1 VATLAVLD
9 ACVLYPASL
18 RDLLL
23 RLAEAGLY
31 QALWTDKI
39 LAEMAGAILR
49 NRDDLDQDKM
59 DRLVRAMKDAF
70 PESCVIGW
78 EPLEP
83 GMLNHEKDRHVL
95 AAAVRSR
102 ADVIVTSNVKDFDA
116 EACEPYRVE
125 ASTPDEFV
133 CQLVDGDL
141 NWAVAVIDS
150 MAADT
155 ASPPLTREDVLAS
168 LSTTVPAFVS
178 MVRQHI
184 GHLPH

>member
-1 VATLAVLD
+1 MATRAVLD
-9 ACVLYPASL
+9 ACVLYPQSL

-31 QALWTDKI
+31 QVLWTDKV
-39 LAEMAGAILR
+39 LSEMAGAILR
-49 NRDDLDQDKM
+49 NREDLDQEKM
-59 DRLVRAMKDAF
+59 DRLVAAMRDAF
-70 PESCVIGW
+70 PEACVVGW
-78 EPLEP
+78 EPLESS
-83 GMLNHEKDRHVL
+83 MLNHAKDRHVL

-102 ADVIVTSNVKDFDA
+102 ADVIVTLNIKDFDA

-141 NWAVAVIDS
+141 NWAVAVVDA

-155 ASPPLTREDVLAS
+155 ANPPLTREQVLES
-168 LSTTVPAFVS
+168 LSATVPAFVA
-178 MVRQHI
+178 MVRE
-184 GHLPH
+184 HLGVLAH